1 MTFLKLILE
10 TNKWSFCLSSMPFQT
25 KCVCTTSIQ
34 LRIWF
39 STIFGLLKFCNIY
52 NIIRFCEEIPC
63 RNLCNF
69 VKVLIVM
76 FRKSKI
82 TSVRGKFFIFYF
94 LKTVRNYRQLRMNC
108 CSNFS
113 FRKIFKTEF
122 RGPPTVHI
130 ASTQYAG
137 EET

>member
-10 TNKWSFCLSSMPFQT
+10 TKKWSFCLSSMPFQT

-76 FRKSKI
+76 FRKSKNCKCKREI
-82 TSVRGKFFIFYF
+82 LHILFSQNYAKLSSIKDELLLKFLISQNFQDGISWTSH
-94 LKTVRNYRQLRMNC
+94 
-108 CSNFS
+108 S
-113 FRKIFKTEF
+113 
-122 RGPPTVHI
+122 I